1 MLYRVYVMYRND
13 VIASYIVSYSIV
25 LGPSACYPFA
35 HDPFMLYM
43 IEIM

>member
-1 MLYRVYVMYRND
+1 MYRID
-13 VIASYIVSYSIV
+13 GIVSYIVSYRIV

-43 IEIM
+43 IEIML